1 MNRTLEV
8 GVGGMT
14 CAACVGRVERG
25 LKKVDGVL
33 DANVNLDTER
43 AKVTFD
49 PQRTNPGAL
58 LEQVRDAGYEAR
70 TATREFGVT
79 GMTCANCVN
88 RVEKAL
94 RTVDGVIRASVNLA
108 TERATVE
115 FIPAQTTPSQL
126 KKAVVEAGYGILE
139 AKPDE
144 RTTDVEREA
153 RALEIERQKR
163 VLTIAAIFSI
173 PLFVIAM
180 LPMIWTPAM
189 ELQMNLAPTGTWNW
203 IMLALAAPVQFGP
216 GWRFTRSGWKVLWS
230 WSPDMN
236 SLVMI
241 GTGAA
246 FLYSLV
252 ATVAPQIFPAGTA
265 HTYFEAAAVVI
276 TLVLLG
282 KYLEALAK
290 GRTSEAMKALMALQ
304 PKTARVVRG
313 SEELEIAL
321 EDVLEGELLRVRPG
335 ERVPVDGVIVAGSSF
350 VDESMLTGEPIPA
363 SKSEGAKVVG
373 GTLNQTGA
381 FTMRATA
388 VGADTVL
395 ERIVKLVQDAQA
407 SKPPIQGLADRVV
420 AVFTPIVLVIA
431 LMTFFAWL
439 IAGGET
445 ALSSALVHAVAVL
458 VIACPCAMGLATP
471 TSIMV
476 GTGKAAQLGVLF
488 RRGDALEALSQ
499 AKVIAF
505 DKTGTLTKGKPEM
518 TDLVVRGQGSEVRG
532 EDDILRLVAS
542 VERVSEHPVGQAIVR
557 AAQSR
562 GIALV
567 DVTDFE
573 AVPGFGVSGRVDG
586 RLVQVGAKRF
596 MERLGLE
603 VHAFSSELDRFSGDG
618 KTVLYTAVDGR
629 VIALMAVAD
638 TVRDGS
644 LETIQALK
652 NTGLH
657 TAMVTGDS
665 RRAADA
671 IARGLEIGTVLAE
684 VLPDGKANAVRT
696 LQARGEKVAFVGD
709 GINDAPALAQAD
721 VGIAIGTGTDVA
733 IETADVILVSGD
745 PRGVPNA
752 IALSRAVMSN
762 IRLNLFWAFAYN
774 IVLIPVAAGALTPW
788 TGWSLNPVLAGAAMG
803 LSSVFV
809 LSNALRLRSF
819 RAPLLE
825 KPAFR
830 TLEPAR
836 T

>member
-1 MNRTLEV
+1 
-8 GVGGMT
+8 
-14 CAACVGRVERG
+14 
-25 LKKVDGVL
+25 
-33 DANVNLDTER
+33 
-43 AKVTFD
+43 
-49 PQRTNPGAL
+49 
-58 LEQVRDAGYEAR
+58 
-70 TATREFGVT
+70 
-79 GMTCANCVN
+79 
-88 RVEKAL
+88 
-94 RTVDGVIRASVNLA
+94 
-108 TERATVE
+108 
-115 FIPAQTTPSQL
+115 
-126 KKAVVEAGYGILE
+126 
-139 AKPDE
+139 
-144 RTTDVEREA
+144 
-153 RALEIERQKR
+153 
-163 VLTIAAIFSI
+163 
-173 PLFVIAM
+173 VIAM

-189 ELQMNLAPTGTWNW
+189 ELQMNLLPLETWNW

-216 GWRFTRSGWKVLWS
+216 GWRFVRTGWKALWS
-230 WSPDMN
+230 GSPDMN
-236 SLVMI
+236 SLVII
-241 GTGAA
+241 GTSAA

-252 ATVAPQIFPAGTA
+252 ATVAPQIFPPGTA

-313 SEELEIAL
+313 AEELEIAL
-321 EDVLEGELLRVRPG
+321 EDVLEGEILSVRPG
-335 ERVPVDGVIVAGSSF
+335 ERVPVDGVITSGSSF

-439 IAGGET
+439 IAGGDT

-488 RRGDALEALSQ
+488 RRGDALEALAN

-518 TDLVVRGQGSEVRG
+518 TDFVVRSQESEVRS
-532 EDDILRLVAS
+532 EDDVLRITAS
-542 VERVSEHPVGQAIVR
+542 VERISEHPVGQAIVR

-562 GIALV
+562 GIPLG
-567 DVTDFE
+567 DVTDFQ
-573 AVPGFGVSGRVDG
+573 AVPGFGVVGRVNG
-586 RLVQVGAKRF
+586 KLVQVGAERY

-603 VHAFSSELDRFSGDG
+603 VNAFSGESDRFSSDG

-644 LETIQALK
+644 IETIRALQR
-652 NTGLH
+652 NGLH

-671 IARGLEIGTVLAE
+671 IARSLGIGTVLAD
-684 VLPDGKANAVRT
+684 VLPDGKADAVKS

-752 IALSRAVMSN
+752 IALSKAVMSN

-819 RAPLLE
+819 RAPLAE
-825 KPAFR
+825 KNVSR
-830 TLEPAR
+830 TLETVR

>member
-33 DANVNLDTER
+33 DANVNLATER

-49 PQRTNPGAL
+49 AERTNLVEL
-58 LEQVRDAGYEAR
+58 LEKVRDAGYEPR
-70 TATREFGVT
+70 TATLEFGVT

-94 RTVDGVIRASVNLA
+94 KKVDGVLSASVNLA

-126 KKAVVEAGYGILE
+126 KKAVTDAGYGILE
-139 AKPDE
+139 TKPDE
-144 RTTDVEREA
+144 RTSDVEREA

-163 VLTIAAIFSI
+163 ALTIAAIFSI

-189 ELQMNLAPTGTWNW
+189 EFQMNLAPSDTWNW

-216 GWRFTRSGWKVLWS
+216 GWRFTRSGWKALWS
-230 WSPDMN
+230 GSPDMN

-241 GTGAA
+241 GTSAA

-252 ATVAPQIFPAGTA
+252 ATIAPQIFPAGTA

-313 SEELEIAL
+313 SQELEMAL
-321 EDVLEGELLRVRPG
+321 EDVLEGELLSVRPG
-335 ERVPVDGVIVAGSSF
+335 ERVPVDGVITSGSSF

-363 SKSEGAKVVG
+363 SKIDGAKVVG

-488 RRGDALEALSQ
+488 RRGDALEALANAQ
-499 AKVIAF
+499 VVAF

-518 TDLVVRGQGSEVRG
+518 TNLIVLDDLEN
-532 EDDILRLVAS
+532 EILKLTAS
-542 VERVSEHPVGQAIVR
+542 LERVSEHPVGQAIVR
-557 AAQSR
+557 AAQTR

-567 DVTDFE
+567 DVTEFE
-573 AVPGFGVSGRVDG
+573 AAPGFGVAGRVDG
-586 RLVQVGAKRF
+586 KLIQVGAERY

-603 VHAFSSELDRFSGDG
+603 VNAFSSESERFSNDG
-618 KTVLYTAVDGR
+618 KTVLYTAVDNR
-629 VIALMAVAD
+629 VIALAAVAD

-644 LETIQALK
+644 LETIRALQR
-652 NTGLH
+652 NGLH

-671 IARGLEIGTVLAE
+671 IARGLEIGTVLAD

-696 LQARGEKVAFVGD
+696 LQARGQQVAFVGD

-825 KPAFR
+825 KKASR